1 MRLFIY
7 SFCCMNIHSV
17 KKLGIPLKPCFKGT
31 KYIEHCYDCLHS
43 FYRAFG
49 GQKYQ
54 KTLCKQNLKLQ
65 TARNVKQKRT
75 ASDSLKFRTHRQLL
89 VPEFVTLNFDL
100 YDRWLELQLCTINDR
115 SIGIA
120 DKLRD
125 RGYGERN
132 GEERRTKLHG
142 PGDKAI
148 ENLKNSTRK
157 NGNETSTCFE
167 DYSKKTVSWNLVH
180 LKRYVLS
187 NYLIANLRYKNW
199 LQNFGWFFFN
209 NNSRE
214 TLTFI

>member
-7 SFCCMNIHSV
+7 SFCCMNMHSV

-100 YDRWLELQLCTINDR
+100 YDR
-115 SIGIA
+115 
-120 DKLRD
+120 
-125 RGYGERN
+125 
-132 GEERRTKLHG
+132 
-142 PGDKAI
+142 
-148 ENLKNSTRK
+148 
-157 NGNETSTCFE
+157 
-167 DYSKKTVSWNLVH
+167 
-180 LKRYVLS
+180 
-187 NYLIANLRYKNW
+187 
-199 LQNFGWFFFN
+199 
-209 NNSRE
+209 
-214 TLTFI
+214 